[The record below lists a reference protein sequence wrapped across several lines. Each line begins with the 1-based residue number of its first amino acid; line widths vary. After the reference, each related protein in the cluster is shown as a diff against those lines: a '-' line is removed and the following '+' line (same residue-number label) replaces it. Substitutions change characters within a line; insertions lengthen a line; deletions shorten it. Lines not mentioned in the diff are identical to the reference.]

1 MTLINRF
8 DKTTREF
15 EEAKADLVQAA
26 EQMKLKIQELEMV
39 RERDLELQKTNH
51 NAKLEETRR
60 GIALLEEEMAKQR

>member
-8 DKTTREF
+8 NKTTREF